1 MKRVETLSALR
12 AALAPARADGMPVRF
27 VPTMGALHEGHAT
40 LVRRARADGGF
51 VVVSV
56 YVNPAQFAPNEDFT
70 RYPRTP
76 EGDLAVAE
84 AAGADL
90 AWFARD
96 DELYPAGESTRVRI
110 GDIGELLCGAY
121 RPGHFD
127 GVATVVAKL
136 LVATGADTLYLG
148 EKDFQQTVVVRRM
161 TADLLFATRLVIV
174 PTVRDPDGLAL
185 SSRNRYLSPAERA
198 AALAIPR
205 ALERAAS
212 LASAGGSLEEVQGAL
227 RAALGAEPWLRVQ
240 YGELRDSATLEVA
253 ERMAAGTRAFVAAY
267 AGNTRLIDNRLLVP

>member
-1 MKRVETLSALR
+1 MKCVQTLADLR
-12 AALAPARADGMPVRF
+12 AALAQARTDGIPVRL

-40 LVRRARADGGF
+40 LVRQARSDGGL
-51 VVVSV
+51 VVVSI
-56 YVNPAQFAPNEDFT
+56 YVNPAQFGPDEDFA

-76 EGDLAVAE
+76 DADLGVAE

-96 DELYPAGESTRVRI
+96 GELYPAGESTRVRV
-110 GDIGELLCGAY
+110 GAIGEVLCGAY

-148 EKDFQQTVVVRRM
+148 EKDYQQTVVVRRM
-161 TADLLFATRLVIV
+161 VDDLLFATRLAVV

-185 SSRNRYLSPAERA
+185 SSRNRYLAPAEREV
-198 AALAIPR
+198 ALAIPR
-205 ALERAAS
+205 ALARAAD
-212 LASAGGSLEEVQGAL
+212 AARPGAFPEQVQRAL
-227 RAALGAEPWLRVQ
+227 RAELDAASALRVQ
-240 YGELRDSATLEVA
+240 YAELRDSRTLDAV
-253 ERMAAGTRAFVAAY
+253 ERMEPGTRAFVAAY
-267 AGNTRLIDNRLLVP
+267 VGSTRLIDNRLLVP

>member
-1 MKRVETLSALR
+1 MKRIESLADLR
-12 AALAPARADGMPVRF
+12 AALAAARAGGAPVRF
-27 VPTMGALHEGHAT
+27 VPTMGALHDGHAT
-40 LVRRARADGGF
+40 LVRRARADGGV

-56 YVNPAQFAPNEDFT
+56 YVNPTQFGPNEDFA

-96 DELYPAGESTRVRI
+96 DELYPAGESTRVRTGAI
-110 GDIGELLCGAY
+110 GGVLCGAY

-148 EKDFQQTVVVRRM
+148 EKDFQQTVVVGRM
-161 TADLLFATRLVIV
+161 IADFLLATRLVVV

-185 SSRNRYLSPAERA
+185 SSRNRYLSPAEREV
-198 AALAIPR
+198 ALAIPR
-205 ALERAAS
+205 ALERAAA
-212 LASAGGSLEEVQGAL
+212 LARAGGTVEAVHETLH
-227 RAALGAEPWLRVQ
+227 AALGAEPGLRVQ
-240 YGELRDSATLEVA
+240 YGELRDSATLEA
-253 ERMAAGTRAFVAAY
+253 AQRMEQGTRAFVAAY
-267 AGNTRLIDNRLLVP
+267 VGSTRLIDNRLLVP

>member
-1 MKRVETLSALR
+1 MKRIETLADLR
-12 AALAPARADGMPVRF
+12 ATLAPARADGTPVRF

-40 LVRRARADGGF
+40 LVRRARADGGV

-56 YVNPAQFAPNEDFT
+56 YVNPTQFAPNEDFA

-76 EGDLAVAE
+76 KDDLAVAE

-96 DELYPAGESTRVRI
+96 DELYPGGESTRVRI
-110 GDIGELLCGAY
+110 GAMGEVLCGAY

-161 TADLLFATRLVIV
+161 IADLLFATQLAVV

-198 AALAIPR
+198 VALAIPR
-205 ALERAAS
+205 ALERAAA
-212 LASAGGSLEEVQGAL
+212 LARAGGTVGAVHETL
-227 RAALGAEPWLRVQ
+227 HAALGAEPGLRVQ

-253 ERMAAGTRAFVAAY
+253 QRMGAGTRAFVAAY
-267 AGNTRLIDNRLLVP
+267 VGSTRLIDNRLLVP

>member
-1 MKRVETLSALR
+1 MKCVQTLADLR
-12 AALAPARADGMPVRF
+12 AALAQARADGIPVRL

-40 LVRRARADGGF
+40 LVRRARSDGGL

-56 YVNPAQFAPNEDFT
+56 YVNPAQFGPNEDFA

-76 EGDLAVAE
+76 DADLGVAE

-96 DELYPAGESTRVRI
+96 GELYPAGESTRVRV
-110 GDIGELLCGAY
+110 GAIGEVLCGAY

-127 GVATVVAKL
+127 GVATVVTKL

-161 TADLLFATRLVIV
+161 MDDLLFATRLAVV
-174 PTVRDPDGLAL
+174 STVRDPDGLAL
-185 SSRNRYLSPAERA
+185 SSRNRYLAPAERDV
-198 AALAIPR
+198 ALAIPR
-205 ALERAAS
+205 ALARAADAARS
-212 LASAGGSLEEVQGAL
+212 GAFPQEVQRAL
-227 RAALGAEPWLRVQ
+227 RAELDAAPELCVQ
-240 YGELRDSATLEVA
+240 YAELRDSRTLEAV
-253 ERMAAGTRAFVAAY
+253 ERMEPGTRAFVAAY
-267 AGNTRLIDNRLLVP
+267 VGSTRLIDNRLLVP

>member
-1 MKRVETLSALR
+1 MKCVQTLADLR
-12 AALAPARADGMPVRF
+12 AALAQARTDGIPVRL

-40 LVRRARADGGF
+40 LVRQARSDGGL
-51 VVVSV
+51 VVVSI
-56 YVNPAQFAPNEDFT
+56 YVNPAQFGPDEDFA

-76 EGDLAVAE
+76 DADLGVAE

-96 DELYPAGESTRVRI
+96 GELYPAGESTRVRV
-110 GDIGELLCGAY
+110 GAIGEVLCGAY

-148 EKDFQQTVVVRRM
+148 EKDYQQTVVVRRM
-161 TADLLFATRLVIV
+161 MDDLLFATRLAVV

-185 SSRNRYLSPAERA
+185 SSRNRYLAPAEREV
-198 AALAIPR
+198 ALAIPR
-205 ALERAAS
+205 ALARAADAVRS
-212 LASAGGSLEEVQGAL
+212 GALPEEVQRAL
-227 RAALGAEPWLRVQ
+227 RAGLDAASALRVQ
-240 YGELRDSATLEVA
+240 YAELRNSRTLEAV
-253 ERMAAGTRAFVAAY
+253 ERLEPGTRAFVAAY
-267 AGNTRLIDNRLLVP
+267 VGSTRLIDNRLLVP

>member
-1 MKRVETLSALR
+1 MKRVETVAALR
-12 AALAPARADGMPVRF
+12 AALEAARADGTPVRF

-56 YVNPAQFAPNEDFT
+56 YVNPAQFAPNEDFA

-76 EGDLAVAE
+76 EDDLAVAE

-110 GDIGELLCGAY
+110 GALGEVLCGAY

-161 TADLLFATRLVIV
+161 MADLLFATRLVVV

-198 AALAIPR
+198 VALAIPR

-212 LASAGGSLEEVQGAL
+212 VASDGGSLEQVQGAL
-227 RAALGAEPWLRVQ
+227 RAVLDAEPGLRLQ

-253 ERMAAGTRAFVAAY
+253 QRMAAGTRAFVAAY
-267 AGNTRLIDNRLLVP
+267 AGSTRLIDNRLLVP